1 MILFLVVVFIICLFI
16 RFPIAYAI
24 AVSCLVYILIKGIPL
39 VILPLKMYSG
49 IDVFVLLSI
58 PGFILAGNL
67 MNHGGI
73 TEKIIEFCNHFFGHV
88 RGGLSLAN
96 IGASM
101 LFAGISGTAVSDT
114 ASIGSVM
121 IPAMKKEG
129 YTVRLCLCCYRSI
142 LDGWAH
148 YSSQR
153 SDDHRCN
160 PDWFIGGEIVF
171 SRCYSGTFAWYWIY
185 CGGLFSLKK
194 AGS

>member
-1 MILFLVVVFIICLFI
+1 MLLLLIFIFVLCLFI

-24 AVSCLVYILIKGIPL
+24 AISCLVYVVIKGIPL
-39 VILPLKMYSG
+39 IILPLKMYSG

-73 TEKIIEFCNHFFGHV
+73 TEKIIEFCNHLIGHV

-129 YTVRLCLCCYRSI
+129 YKA
-142 LDGWAH
+142 D
-148 YSSQR
+148 YSCAVTAALIR
-153 SDDHRCN
+153 A
-160 PDWFIGGEIVF
+160 I
-171 SRCYSGTFAWYWIY
+171 
-185 CGGLFSLKK
+185 
-194 AGS
+194 